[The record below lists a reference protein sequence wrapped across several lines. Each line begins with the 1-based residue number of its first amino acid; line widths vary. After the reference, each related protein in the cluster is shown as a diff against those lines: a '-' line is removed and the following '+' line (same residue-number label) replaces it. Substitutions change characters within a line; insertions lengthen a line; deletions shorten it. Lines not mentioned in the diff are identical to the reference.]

1 MATLALSAV
10 GSAVGSALLPSG
22 LSVLGTTIA
31 GATIGSQVGAL
42 AGSFV
47 DQALFGSTGHSRS
60 YEGPRQAELRVTT
73 SSEGA
78 PIPRLYG
85 RARLGGQ
92 VIWATDFEE
101 VATTEEVG
109 SSGGG
114 GKGGGGG
121 SSSGATQT
129 TYSYFANF
137 SVAIAEGEVTG
148 IGRAWAAGNELDLST
163 ISYRFYTGSDTQ
175 EADSLIVS
183 RLGVNEAPAYRGVA
197 YVVLSNPQN
206 LVTM

>member
-114 GKGGGGG
+114 GKGGAVDRAVGRHKPH
-121 SSSGATQT
+121 T
-129 TYSYFANF
+129 
-137 SVAIAEGEVTG
+137 VTLP
-148 IGRAWAAGNELDLST
+148 ILQLRSPKVKLLELDEPGLLEMSST
-163 ISYRFYTGSDTQ
+163 CRLYP
-175 EADSLIVS
+175 IVS
-183 RLGVNEAPAYRGVA
+183 TPDQTRKKQIALLFPDWV
-197 YVVLSNPQN
+197 
-206 LVTM
+206 